1 MLSQQGAL
9 KQASATTVHRV
20 ERDRSAGVKEQ
31 DRSAPVDRSARVQ
44 GQADWGGARESRDA
58 PAQVLDRYT
67 SVMAKTADSA
77 SSRNIFH
84 FLFVAAHPYEISY
97 AFSCS
102 PTVTGKITVPVVEGE
117 LPLLLIYWR
126 LRLRLRK

>member
-1 MLSQQGAL
+1 MKNFPVAARL
-9 KQASATTVHRV
+9 KPTPPGRTLPFEPAA
-20 ERDRSAGVKEQ
+20 
-31 DRSAPVDRSARVQ
+31 AR
-44 GQADWGGARESRDA
+44 
-58 PAQVLDRYT
+58 
-67 SVMAKTADSA
+67 AKTADSA

-117 LPLLLIYWR
+117 LPLLLIYCR